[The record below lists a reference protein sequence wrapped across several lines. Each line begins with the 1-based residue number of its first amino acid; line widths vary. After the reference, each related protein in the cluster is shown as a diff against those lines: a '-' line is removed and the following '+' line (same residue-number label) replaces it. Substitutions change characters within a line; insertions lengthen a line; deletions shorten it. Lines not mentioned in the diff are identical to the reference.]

1 MRVVRVMGSYL
12 PGVTQTV
19 VLLLKQKMQDNRDE
33 ARKTRGRARRV

>member
-1 MRVVRVMGSYL
+1 MMESYL

-33 ARKTRGRARRV
+33 ARKTRGCVRRV